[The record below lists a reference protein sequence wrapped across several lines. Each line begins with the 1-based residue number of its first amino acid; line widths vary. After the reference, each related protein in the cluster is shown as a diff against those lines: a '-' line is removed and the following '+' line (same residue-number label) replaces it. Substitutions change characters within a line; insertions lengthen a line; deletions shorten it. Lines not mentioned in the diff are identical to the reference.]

1 MNTSYTNDDEYPN
14 IAFIIGFLTKNSLT
28 PCPVI
33 SEIVRAKTR
42 KNTGMVQ
49 KGGKKGNNLKE
60 LGKRLPPSHRGHFF
74 NLKIS
79 SNIKKKLSRFFKRD
93 KT

>member
-1 MNTSYTNDDEYPN
+1 M
-14 IAFIIGFLTKNSLT
+14 
-28 PCPVI
+28 I
-33 SEIVRAKTR
+33 SATI
-42 KNTGMVQ
+42 KNTRPQIDRVFLMPTNNLFITILGMVQ

>member
-42 KNTGMVQ
+42 KNT
-49 KGGKKGNNLKE
+49 
-60 LGKRLPPSHRGHFF
+60 F
-74 NLKIS
+74 
-79 SNIKKKLSRFFKRD
+79 
-93 KT
+93 

>member
-1 MNTSYTNDDEYPN
+1 MN
-14 IAFIIGFLTKNSLT
+14 L
-28 PCPVI
+28 
-33 SEIVRAKTR
+33 
-42 KNTGMVQ
+42 GMVQ

>member
-1 MNTSYTNDDEYPN
+1 LMKKSSR
-14 IAFIIGFLTKNSLT
+14 IGTIKAHLNRVHSMY
-28 PCPVI
+28 I
-33 SEIVRAKTR
+33 QIW
-42 KNTGMVQ
+42 GMVQ

>member
-1 MNTSYTNDDEYPN
+1 VD
-14 IAFIIGFLTKNSLT
+14 F
-28 PCPVI
+28 
-33 SEIVRAKTR
+33 SEPSVGCKIKG
-42 KNTGMVQ
+42 NYGMVQ

>member
-1 MNTSYTNDDEYPN
+1 MNYRPQRKLKNRTN
-14 IAFIIGFLTKNSLT
+14 F
-28 PCPVI
+28 
-33 SEIVRAKTR
+33 VRFF
-42 KNTGMVQ
+42 GMVQ